1 MLLSGS
7 RVYNRSPMQK
17 ILMIAAGGAI
27 GAVLRYVVSGFAQRL
42 TQGSFPIGTLIVN
55 VAGCFAIG
63 FLGGYFTGPHLV
75 RMEYRPFILI
85 GILGAFTTFSTYGW
99 ETLHL
104 LNNGRWEA
112 VLLNVLMSN
121 GCGLAAVWVGLK
133 LAEKRFGV

>member
-1 MLLSGS
+1 M
-7 RVYNRSPMQK
+7 
-17 ILMIAAGGAI
+17 
-27 GAVLRYVVSGFAQRL
+27 LRYVISGYVQRL
-42 TQGSFPIGTLIVN
+42 TQGSFPLGTLIVN

-63 FLGGYFTGPHLV
+63 FLGGYFASPQLV
-75 RMEYRPFILI
+75 KAEYRPFIMI

-99 ETLHL
+99 ETLQM
-104 LNNGRWEA
+104 LNSGRWGG